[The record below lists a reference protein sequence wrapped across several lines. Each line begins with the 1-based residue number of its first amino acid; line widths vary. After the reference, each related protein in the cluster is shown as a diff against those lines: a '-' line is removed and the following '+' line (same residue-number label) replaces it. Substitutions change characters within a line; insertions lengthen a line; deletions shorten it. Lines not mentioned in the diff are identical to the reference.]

1 MSLASLFS
9 PRGIAIVG
17 ASDNARKF
25 GGLTLENVIAG
36 GFAGNIVPVNPVR
49 ETVMGRKAFPSV
61 AAIPDDLAID
71 IVTVCAPK
79 RFVPG
84 ILEET
89 AARKI
94 PFLMV
99 MSGGYGEQGAEGAA
113 QERALVAQA
122 RDLGVRIVGPNLLG
136 MASTPNSL
144 LLNASLAM
152 REVPRRVGG
161 VSLVSQSGASMGVL
175 FNRGAREGVR
185 YRHVIALGNQSD
197 LEISE
202 IIAFYAR
209 DPGTRVIITSIEGL
223 KNPDGFL
230 KATAACRIAGKPLI
244 VVKAGRTREGAR
256 VAATHTGSMASDY
269 TGFAA
274 KLESEGVILVRD
286 ELSMMR
292 LAALYDRY
300 GDAPS
305 TGGIALLS
313 PSGGAIAQAADRI
326 SEKGLKLAA
335 FGAETHRRLETL
347 YVPGLTANPLD
358 FANMHDNSFVDVG
371 DGGAAIVADDADV
384 AAIVGIFGTAHNLD
398 EMVTGIGPAVG
409 GRKPVLFTVLP
420 ASNGDKARDAAAEL
434 GFMALDSIEETV
446 ELLRL
451 WFAGR
456 PRVHGPAPR
465 PAGLVPPALEPGDR
479 PVVLGEF
486 ESKQLLGRYG
496 VPVTRERKALAPDE
510 AVAAAADI
518 GYPVVLKGFGAR
530 LIHKSEFGAVKLGL
544 ADAAAVRA
552 AWAEMAGRIGADL
565 EGCVVGQMVEGQVEM
580 ICGTFHSEEFG
591 PMVMFGAGGILAELL
606 HDVAVLP
613 APAHPDAIREKLLGL
628 KCAKLLTGFRGRPPA
643 DIDALVDAIHRL
655 SHFTADNGAAIAEL
669 DVNPLIVAEAGKG
682 AVAVDARIGL
692 SVRTA

>member
-25 GGLTLENVIAG
+25 GGLTLENLIAG
-36 GFAGNIVPVNPVR
+36 GFAGNIVPVNPAR
-49 ETVMGRKAFPSV
+49 ETVMGRQAYPSV
-61 AAIPDDLAID
+61 AAIPGDVAID

-79 RFVPG
+79 HFVPG

-89 AARKI
+89 AAKGI

-113 QERALVAQA
+113 EERALVARA
-122 RDLGVRIVGPNLLG
+122 RALGVRIIGPNLLG

-185 YRHVIALGNQSD
+185 FQHVIALGNQSD

-202 IIAFYAR
+202 IIKFYAQ
-209 DPGTRVIITSIEGL
+209 DPGTRVVITSIEGL
-223 KNPDGFL
+223 KNPQGFL
-230 KATAACRIAGKPLI
+230 EAVAACRAADKPVIAI
-244 VVKAGRTREGAR
+244 KAGRTQEGAR

-274 KLESEGVILVRD
+274 RLETDGVILVQD

-292 LAALYDRY
+292 LAALYDKY
-300 GDAPS
+300 GDAPK
-305 TGGIALLS
+305 GGIALVS
-313 PSGGAIAQAADRI
+313 PSGGAIAQTTDRI

-335 FGAETHRRLETL
+335 FGSETHRRLETL
-347 YVPGLTANPLD
+347 YVPGLTNNPLD

-371 DGGAAIVADDADV
+371 DGGAAILADDDDV
-384 AAIVGIFGTAHNLD
+384 AAIIGVFGTAHNLD
-398 EMVTGIGPAVG
+398 EMVTGIGPAVDG
-409 GRKPVLFTVLP
+409 KKPVLFTILP
-420 ASNGDKARDAAAEL
+420 ASNGDKARNVAAEL
-434 GFMALDSIEETV
+434 GFMALDSIEETIEV
-446 ELLRL
+446 LRL

-456 PRVHGPAPR
+456 PQAFGTSPR
-465 PAGLVPPALEPGDR
+465 PAGLAHEALELGEEPAM
-479 PVVLGEF
+479 LGEF
-486 ESKQLLGRYG
+486 EAKQLLGRYG
-496 VPVTRERKALAPDE
+496 IPVTREKKASTPEE
-510 AVAAAADI
+510 AVAAAGEI

-530 LIHKSEFGAVKLGL
+530 LIHKSEFGAVKLNL
-544 ADAAAVRA
+544 ADADAVRA
-552 AWAEMAGRIGADL
+552 AWADMAGRIGSDL
-565 EGCVVGQMVEGQVEM
+565 EGCVVGQMVKGQVEM
-580 ICGTFHSEEFG
+580 ICGSFRSEDFG

-613 APAHPDAIREKLLGL
+613 APAHPDAIRAKLLGL
-628 KCAKLLTGFRGRPPA
+628 KCAKLLTGFRGKPPA

-655 SHFTADNGAAIAEL
+655 SLFVADHDTTITEL
-669 DVNPLIVAEAGKG
+669 DINPLIVAEAGKG

-692 SVRTA
+692 SARKA